1 LPEPAAGGQGEGV
14 NSERSAAGGWTRRL
28 PVLRRRQERLQRA
41 MERQDD
47 VVQSLVVATYALEL
61 GDVDK
66 AKAAVA
72 SALEQSRTL
81 LSELAERS
89 EPRGLTRRQAAP
101 S

>member
-1 LPEPAAGGQGEGV
+1 M
-14 NSERSAAGGWTRRL
+14 NSERFSTSGLIHRL
-28 PVLRRRQERLQRA
+28 PVVRRRQERLRRA

-47 VVQSLVVATYALEL
+47 VVQALVVATYALEL

-66 AKAAVA
+66 AKTAVA

-89 EPRGLTRRQAAP
+89 EPQGLTRRQAPP